1 MAILQSAVAP
11 ELQGRVFTA
20 VGSMAGLASPLGMAI
35 AGPVAD
41 WAGVQVWFLVGGII
55 SILMGGTMRLIPAV
69 MQIEDEAERR
79 EKQNGLAAQN
89 A

>member
-1 MAILQSAVAP
+1 
-11 ELQGRVFTA
+11 
-20 VGSMAGLASPLGMAI
+20 MAGLASPLVMAI

-69 MQIEDEAERR
+69 MQLEDEANKR
-79 EKQNGLAAQN
+79 EKQNGLAPQSV
-89 A
+89 